1 MKQRI
6 LLILFASLLC
16 CRWTGSLAQNTSNY
30 ADTLIH
36 VGAITVSKPFFIR
49 DVRDYIAST
58 NSNKVDSSNLN
69 NWYNN
74 YVDDLLLIN
83 CAIDNGIIK
92 RADVEESAVG
102 FANYVLIQKGSLF
115 YQANINSKIIVS
127 PDEIKE
133 AYNKTSS
140 IVNFSLIRFSNMKTY
155 HNALKGQKPSNAI
168 FEGLKNTNNDSIN
181 FTNNGLRW
189 PSLEFWHLQYQITS
203 LKVGEISGPVNAIRH
218 EFSNPIYLIR
228 VDSIRQNARLSFD
241 LEKQRLEMTM
251 NMIKED
257 SLYDHY
263 EKTIF
268 QKVNIQL
275 NKKNLSDS
283 LVQCF
288 INHCTD
294 PKDMYFKPY
303 LKVVLMTYS
312 LNGVPVLVH
321 NGDFLKYY
329 RNLPIRLNFNNRGDV
344 INFLY
349 YFVLSSY
356 MVQDASYANFD
367 KEVKFLALK
376 KDLKNKFGL
385 QKFEEELF
393 DKVSVSD
400 MECKAYYHD
409 HLRDFNG
416 STNARVTLL
425 TFDSEND
432 AIITGNAIG
441 NVDTTLFEEKV
452 KDKVLF
458 SKIKLRY
465 DNMLILYSDSLK
477 YPVNI
482 IAQVFEAKDNTFCG
496 PFKMNNQVVLVYK
509 KQAYGIRLKS
519 YEESK
524 GQIYLYLKGQK
535 FIGMKESL
543 LKKAREKY
551 RFYCVPTFKQ
561 VKNLIQ

>member
-1 MKQRI
+1 MIQRI
-6 LLILFASLLC
+6 SLILFTSILC
-16 CRWTGSLAQNTSNY
+16 CRYTDSLTQDTNNY

-49 DVRDYIAST
+49 DVRGYIAST

-74 YVDDLLLIN
+74 YLDDLLLTN
-83 CAIDNGIIK
+83 CAVDNGSLK

-102 FANYVLIQKGSLF
+102 FANYVLIQKGSSF

-127 PDEIKE
+127 SDEIKE
-133 AYNKTSS
+133 ACNKMSS
-140 IVNFSLIRFSNMKTY
+140 IVNFSLMRFSNKETY

-168 FEGLKNTNNDSIN
+168 FEELKKTNNDSIKY
-181 FTNNGLRW
+181 TNNNLIW
-189 PSLEFWHLQYQITS
+189 PSFEFWHLQYEVKS
-203 LKVGEISGPVNAIRH
+203 LKVGEISGSVNAIRH

-241 LEKQRLEMTM
+241 LEKQRLDMTI

-268 QKVNIQL
+268 QKANIQL
-275 NKKNLSDS
+275 NEKNLSDS

-294 PKDMYFKPY
+294 PKDLYFKPY

-321 NGDFLKYY
+321 SGDFLKYY
-329 RNLPIRLNFNNRGDV
+329 RNLPIRLNFNNRSD
-344 INFLY
+344 IIDFLY

-356 MVQDASYANFD
+356 MVQDASIANFD

-376 KDLKNKFGL
+376 KDLRNKFGL

-400 MECKAYYHD
+400 MECKAYYRD
-409 HLRDFNG
+409 HLRDYNG
-416 STNARVTLL
+416 STSARVTLL
-425 TFDSEND
+425 AFDSEND
-432 AIITGNAIG
+432 AITTERVIG

-458 SKIKLRY
+458 PKIKSLY
-465 DNMLILYSDSLK
+465 GNVMIQYSDSLK
-477 YPVNI
+477 YPRSLI
-482 IAQVFEAKDNTFCG
+482 SQAFETKDNTFCG
-496 PFKMNNQVVLVYK
+496 PFKVNNQVVLVYK
-509 KQAYGIRLKS
+509 KEAYGNRLKS

-535 FIGMKESL
+535 FIGVKDSL
-543 LKKAREKY
+543 LKQASKKY
-551 RFYCVPTFKQ
+551 PFYCIPTFKQ